1 MSKWVKQFIVGVG
14 ALLISMAAVAA
25 EDTSNITIT
34 SSLFNDRWYK
44 EVVWFDAYNVG
55 GEAGT
60 NTYVYNEAEG
70 TLASSGEVSAKAYVN
85 RTIQIRVATLGSTS
99 IDVRPEGRVG
109 TDTNWGEITTKNF
122 TAATTIDYVIPIN
135 EFLEDIRVG
144 VRSNGTVGTDSVTI
158 SGAMIGDKR

>member
-1 MSKWVKQFIVGVG
+1 M
-14 ALLISMAAVAA
+14 
-25 EDTSNITIT
+25 
-34 SSLFNDRWYK
+34 
-44 EVVWFDAYNVG
+44 
-55 GEAGT
+55 
-60 NTYVYNEAEG
+60 
-70 TLASSGEVSAKAYVN
+70 
-85 RTIQIRVATLGSTS
+85 
-99 IDVRPEGRVG
+99 G